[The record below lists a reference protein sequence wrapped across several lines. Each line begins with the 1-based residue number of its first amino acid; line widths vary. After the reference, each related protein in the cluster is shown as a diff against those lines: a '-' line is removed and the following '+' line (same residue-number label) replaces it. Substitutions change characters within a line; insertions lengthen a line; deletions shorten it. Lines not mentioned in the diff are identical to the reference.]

1 MVKEISKKE
10 KCPIDEIYFMRRMVR
25 EYMNWTDW
33 QIKAHIKQ
41 LEELEYLYVQ
51 VGTKGKRYSYALNY
65 QGQSE
70 NGSNKCYL
78 NLTPI
83 DEIKKLIKKEKVKN

>member
-1 MVKEISKKE
+1 MVQEMAVKANTLIEDIS
-10 KCPIDEIYFMRRMVR
+10 FNRRMIR

-51 VGTKGKRYSYALNY
+51 VGSKGRRYTYALNY
-65 QGQSE
+65 QGQNE
-70 NGSNKCYL
+70 DGSSKCYL
-78 NLTPI
+78 NLTPVS
-83 DEIKKLIKKEKVKN
+83 EIKKLIKKDKP